1 MALNQS
7 ALAEDGS
14 AAKIQAAGSNKA
26 KLRDGT
32 ASFVDVSIAADAP
45 GQYQL
50 RVVSASR
57 KHSVEDATTMI
68 QLASSNTVTSVT
80 LMPEVPAAGEHLI
93 CLLFLLCFWSIS
105 GCACTSAA
113 KNDELQWCMMHS

>member
-1 MALNQS
+1 MTLLRSILALKGCLASDMGQTALAQQLLPRLQVALNPS

-45 GQYQL
+45 GRYTL
-50 RVVSASR
+50 RAASASR
-57 KHSVEDATTMI
+57 KHSMEDAAVTL
-68 QLASSNTVTSVT
+68 QLASSNAVTAITVT
-80 LMPEVPAAGEHLI
+80 PESTPTGL
-93 CLLFLLCFWSIS
+93 
-105 GCACTSAA
+105 
-113 KNDELQWCMMHS
+113 